1 MAPPG
6 IVIPI
11 QPTGPSAGSTP
22 LVELDDDAL
31 VLLGRAGRREAFD
44 TLVRR
49 HQERVLR
56 LAHKYLADKGAAHDA
71 AQATFVELFRSL
83 PRYQPRG
90 LFLVFLQR
98 IALNQCRMYGR
109 SRTSRARA
117 SDELAW
123 QPEAPPP
130 QAPDA
135 LLLAREQRREV
146 EQALTGLSTKLR
158 EVLVLRYANDCS
170 LEEVAQIL
178 ELPVGTV
185 KSRLFAG
192 LAKLRQKLE
201 EVEAP

>member
-1 MAPPG
+1 MLFR
-6 IVIPI
+6 
-11 QPTGPSAGSTP
+11 S
-22 LVELDDDAL
+22 
-31 VLLGRAGRREAFD
+31 GRREAFD

-49 HQERVLR
+49 HQGRVLR
-56 LAHKYLADKGAAHDA
+56 LAHKYLADKGAARDA
-71 AQATFVELFRSL
+71 AQATFVELFRYL

-90 LFLVFLQR
+90 LFLVLLQR

-109 SRTSRARA
+109 SRTSQGRAVE
-117 SDELAW
+117 ELAW

-201 EVEAP
+201 RVEAP